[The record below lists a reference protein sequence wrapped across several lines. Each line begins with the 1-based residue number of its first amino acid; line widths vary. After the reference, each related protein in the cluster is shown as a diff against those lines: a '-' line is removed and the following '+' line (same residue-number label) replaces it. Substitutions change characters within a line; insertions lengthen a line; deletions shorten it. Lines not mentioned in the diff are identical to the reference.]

1 MSLISLSR
9 GQSAMSTTSG
19 NYTSAP
25 TSRPNTSIGTINQFK
40 NTNYRSATPI
50 DRPK

>member
-1 MSLISLSR
+1 MSLISVSR
-9 GQSAMSTTSG
+9 GQSALSTTSG

-25 TSRPNTSIGTINQFK
+25 SSRPNTSIGTINQFK
-40 NTNYRSATPI
+40 NTHYRAATPI